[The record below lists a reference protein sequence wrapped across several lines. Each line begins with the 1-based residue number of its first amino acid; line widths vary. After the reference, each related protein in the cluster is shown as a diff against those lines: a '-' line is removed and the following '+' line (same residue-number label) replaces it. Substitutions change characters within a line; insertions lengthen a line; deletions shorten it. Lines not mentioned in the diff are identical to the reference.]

1 MLVNF
6 LFRRT
11 ASYTIIRG
19 GSFLFFDRS
28 YAKFSLAPSCPN
40 TEQSRLHPEHSNL
53 EEVSLNSL
61 FWWKSCSL
69 ALPPD
74 SRMRV
79 EEPHFEGIKYVM
91 LKMML
96 FYSKQSKYI
105 RGANVVYRR
114 IKYQVDKPAIYYVFC
129 LEKTFKN
136 TFALFVLHMWLFLR
150 RMIDEGEDG
159 KQFNSYLYEIYNRD
173 LEFRVR
179 QVGVNLLLKKWMKD
193 LEKIFYGNVMAY
205 VEALKPEAEKEQLE
219 NVLWRNVFSKDG
231 SPPSDPTAIAAVQA
245 MARYVRRESAC
256 LAMTEKEALFSGN
269 FMFTSLKELVPNQDR
284 STK

>member
-1 MLVNF
+1 MSTTYSRQSPVAGFLPVPMMLVNF

-114 IKYQVDKPAIYYVFC
+114 IKYQFFAWRKHSKIPLHCLCFTCGFSYV
-129 LEKTFKN
+129 
-136 TFALFVLHMWLFLR
+136 V
-150 RMIDEGEDG
+150 
-159 KQFNSYLYEIYNRD
+159 
-173 LEFRVR
+173 
-179 QVGVNLLLKKWMKD
+179 
-193 LEKIFYGNVMAY
+193 
-205 VEALKPEAEKEQLE
+205 
-219 NVLWRNVFSKDG
+219 
-231 SPPSDPTAIAAVQA
+231 
-245 MARYVRRESAC
+245 
-256 LAMTEKEALFSGN
+256 
-269 FMFTSLKELVPNQDR
+269 
-284 STK
+284 